1 MSESRS
7 KSKSKSSLLT
17 RFRGLILLLLTGGLG
32 GLGGLEMSDYPILS
46 KIIRYIQSDGG
57 IEVAGDGLRSG
68 IVGKLERVTSS
79 RFDPYARAGTF
90 EVKVE
95 RLSLSDLEYEP
106 GRTLDL
112 QVRVARVRGG
122 RAESIVWD
130 SRTLG
135 PNRRE
140 VGRDELTAGW
150 SEKPFRINWT
160 PGDRYILEVWDTS
173 GRLKFTKLFILSR
186 TGRAEEFP
194 LRPATYV
201 WSIRADGEPTRDA
214 EGNLVV
220 LSGQPVDP
228 NEPETG
234 TGSGS
239 GSGTSAGTSRVATSG
254 RDRR

>member
-1 MSESRS
+1 MSES
-7 KSKSKSSLLT
+7 KSKAKSNPSLFI
-17 RFRGLILLLLTGGLG
+17 RFRKVILLLLTGGIG
-32 GLGGLEMSDYPILS
+32 GLGGLEMSDHPILS
-46 KIIRYIQSDGG
+46 RMISILQSDPG

-68 IVGKLERVTSS
+68 IVGKLERVTAS
-79 RFDPYARAGTF
+79 RFDPYSRAGTF

-95 RLSLSDLEYEP
+95 RLSLSDLEYES

-140 VGRDELTAGW
+140 VGRDELTVGW

-173 GRLKFTKLFILSR
+173 GRLKFNKLFILSH
-186 TGRAEEFP
+186 TGRTDEFP

-201 WSIRADGEPTRDA
+201 WSIRADSEPTRDP
-214 EGNLVV
+214 EGNLIV

-228 NEPETG
+228 SEPET
-234 TGSGS
+234 
-239 GSGTSAGTSRVATSG
+239 TSTSRVASSG

>member
-1 MSESRS
+1 MSES
-7 KSKSKSSLLT
+7 KSKAKSKTSLIV

-46 KIIRYIQSDGG
+46 KIVRYLQSDSGG
-57 IEVAGDGLRSG
+57 VLADDGLRSG
-68 IVGKLERVTSS
+68 IVSKLERVTSS

-95 RLSLSDLEYEP
+95 RLSLSDLEYES

-150 SEKPFRINWT
+150 SEKPFRITWN

-186 TGRAEEFP
+186 TGRADEFP

-201 WSIRADGEPTRDA
+201 WSIRADSEPTRDP
-214 EGNLVV
+214 EGNLIV

-228 NEPETG
+228 STPEP
-234 TGSGS
+234 S
-239 GSGTSAGTSRVATSG
+239 TSTSKVADSG